1 MTSLLSFYSSMSR
14 LGVRITYGIDTPS
27 HNNPYHHISEH
38 LLEGFRT
45 TVDSTSFLVD
55 TIPLCKSRFMQIFIH
70 DLNVSLVKYLPEWF
84 PGAYFQRRAKAWATS
99 ASQLLDRPFTEAQ
112 SLMVHSRRQPF
123 IILYECSSVEVGT
136 HSKMYCNNRFGKEY
150 RNHKGPVLYR
160 IYHQGIPCFSIPR

>member
-1 MTSLLSFYSSMSR
+1 MVLILRHTTIPTTISQNTSWKDFALPLILPHSW
-14 LGVRITYGIDTPS
+14 LIPS
-27 HNNPYHHISEH
+27 HSVSPVSCKA
-38 LLEGFRT
+38 
-45 TVDSTSFLVD
+45 SFMTLTCHCV
-55 TIPLCKSRFMQIFIH
+55 
-70 DLNVSLVKYLPEWF
+70 VKYLPEWF
-84 PGAYFQRRAKAWATS
+84 PGAYFQRRAKAWAIS